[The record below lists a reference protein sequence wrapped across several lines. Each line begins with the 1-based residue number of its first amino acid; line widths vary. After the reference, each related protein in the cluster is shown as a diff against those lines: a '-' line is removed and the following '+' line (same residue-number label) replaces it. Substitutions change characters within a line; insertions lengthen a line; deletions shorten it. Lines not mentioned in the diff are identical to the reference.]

1 MQQKDPVRII
11 VNAQERVIPLSQLS
25 TAGEVSYEKLIT
37 LAFNAGDLPA
47 RRDLVF
53 TVTYRDGAG
62 RPTDG
67 TLLEG
72 ESVKIQNDTVFNV
85 TATDRS

>member
-37 LAFNAGDLPA
+37 LAFNAG
-47 RRDLVF
+47 
-53 TVTYRDGAG
+53 TYPLGGTWCLRSHTEMGQADRPMYFIGG
-62 RPTDG
+62 RKRKD
-67 TLLEG
+67 
-72 ESVKIQNDTVFNV
+72 SK
-85 TATDRS
+85 